1 MGSTDV
7 LKADRFV
14 VDDRIYRVL
23 PIRDSLKLN
32 DEDGSS
38 KSKNYKII
46 FSLKRW
52 CCVVVDTQS
61 RP

>member
-46 FSLKRW
+46 FTLKRMG
-52 CCVVVDTQS
+52 VAL
-61 RP
+61 